1 MSQKPENPY
10 RPYNDVHK
18 DTKGPG
24 DARPTALQIVK
35 DCNAIGKLQGKTI
48 LITGC
53 TAGLGIETAKAL
65 YETGATLYLTG
76 RDVPK
81 LNKIIDDIVSN
92 GTNKTNP
99 RPEAL
104 ELHLDSLSGVRKAA
118 ADFKTRSQQLNILI
132 CNAGVM
138 ACPYTKTA
146 DGFELQLGT
155 NHFAHFLLFQLLKPV
170 LLKSAADSGTSS
182 RVITVSSAG
191 HRYGGIRFDDMDFS
205 DGKTYEKWTAYGQSK
220 TANIY
225 MASSIERHY
234 GSQNLHGLSLHPG
247 GIKTELVRHMEQ
259 SELDAMGVNDRFA
272 NMFKS
277 PAQGAA
283 TQTWAAVSEHFEG
296 KNGGRYL
303 AECAECGPM
312 ADGAEVGADGYGP
325 HVYQPELEEKLWK
338 LSYEAVGLPVED

>member
-10 RPYNDVHK
+10 RPYDDVHK

-35 DCNAIGKLQGKTI
+35 DCNAIGKLKGKTI

-65 YETGATLYLTG
+65 YETGAQLYVTG
-76 RDVPK
+76 RDIPK

-92 GTNKTNP
+92 GTSKDTP
-99 RPEAL
+99 RPEPL
-104 ELHLDSLSGVRKAA
+104 ELHLDSLDAVRKAA
-118 ADFKTRSQQLNILI
+118 EDFKKRSSQLNILI

-138 ACPYTKTA
+138 ACPYSKTK

-155 NHFAHFLLFQLLKPV
+155 NHFAHFLLFQLLKPT
-170 LLKSAADSGTSS
+170 LLSSAAASNTTS

-191 HRYGGIRFDDMDFS
+191 HRYGGIRFDDLNFTPE
-205 DGKTYEKWTAYGQSK
+205 TYQKWTAYGQSK

-225 MASSIERHY
+225 MASSIDRHY
-234 GSQNLHGLSLHPG
+234 GAQNLHALSLHPG
-247 GIKTELVRHMEQ
+247 GIKTELSRHMEQ
-259 SELDAMGVNDRFA
+259 SELDAMGINDRLA
-272 NMFKS
+272 HIFKS

-283 TQTWAAVSEHFEG
+283 TQVWAAVSEHFEG

-312 ADGAEVGADGYGP
+312 QEGAEVGADGYGP
-325 HVYQPELEEKLWK
+325 HVYQPELEERLWK